1 MKLSQYKEKKN
12 HKKLAFVIV
21 AIVFLIGGVAIGIT
35 FANFKVQKSFKV
47 MEGNFIYEGSGDVI
61 FAFYNGDESLTQ
73 MPQIDDKFTFEK
85 GECDKGASVEW
96 NKEKW
101 APLVMGLKETKT
113 TCKLYFK
120 EYPTLSEYLIELAK
134 TKPGQLAYDGKE
146 SLGEYGTDDNN
157 LRFFGAN
164 PYNYVTFNNENW
176 RIIGIMN
183 NVEDESGNIK
193 SHVKITR
200 GTSIGAYSWDS
211 SDSSVNGGSGVNEW
225 SEADIQKVLNENYYK
240 KEAGGICYGSS
251 GNSKTSCPKWEEIGI
266 DEEARKMISKVKW
279 PIGTLESWDAYRDD
293 STTSAVMYKAER
305 GGKHPKLCSNTSTC
319 NDKIERTTIWPG
331 YVGLPSITDVEFAPA
346 SPFVDGTFG
355 TECLEGPSRWKGSS
369 FTCNNNDWLS
379 RSNSWL
385 LSPWVSTFWLSSVA
399 GVRYNSSGWNEIS
412 ENTCSFNLGIYPTIF
427 LDSDVRVMMKDDDN
441 YGSSSNPIQ
450 IYMKDV

>member
-12 HKKLAFVIV
+12 HKKIIAIAFVI
-21 AIVFLIGGVAIGIT
+21 IGLIGGVILEKT

-120 EYPTLSEYLIELAK
+120 EYPTLNEYLIELAK
-134 TKPGQLAYDGKE
+134 TKTTQLVYDGKE

-164 PYNYVTFNNENW
+164 PDNYVTFNNEKW
-176 RIIGIMN
+176 RIIGVMN
-183 NVEDESGNIK
+183 NVEDESGNKK

-200 GTSIGAYSWDS
+200 DTSIGSYSWDS
-211 SDSSVNGGSGVNEW
+211 SPSNVNSGDGVNEW
-225 SEADIQKVLNENYYK
+225 SQADIQQVLNENYYK
-240 KEAGGICYGSS
+240 KEAGGTCYVNY
-251 GNSKTSCPKWEEIGI
+251 GNSKISCPKWEEIGI

-279 PIGTLESWDAYRDD
+279 PIGTLESMDAYNAG
-293 STTSAVMYKAER
+293 SVTPAVMYKAER

-319 NDKIERTTIWPG
+319 NDEIERTTTWTG

-346 SPFVDGTFG
+346 EWSNNSRFG
-355 TECLEGPSRWKGSS
+355 TECVQVGINAYSFWYGSECHS
-369 FTCNNNDWLS
+369 NDWLS
-379 RSNSWL
+379 RKDFWL
-385 LSPWVSTFWLSSVA
+385 LSPLPLNLSDALNINDDSYGYNIVTTRACSA
-399 GVRYNSSGWNEIS
+399 GQN
-412 ENTCSFNLGIYPTIF
+412 IYPTVF
-427 LDSDVRVMMKDDDN
+427 LDSDVRVIMKDDND
-441 YGSSSNPIQ
+441 YGSSYNPLQ